1 MRIHTHYGFALQT
14 PWGTPMAYA
23 ILRIKKLK
31 TDREIRACGSH
42 MFRTEPVQN
51 ADPSRQ
57 NITFCGSG
65 NLAKD
70 IAKRTPPKIRKNAV
84 RAVEM
89 LLTASPQHFK
99 TPEATEAW
107 LDSSIAWLEMRY
119 GSNVVACVAH
129 LDETT
134 PHLSV
139 VMVPRLGD
147 RLTCDHFFGTPQKL
161 SALQDDYA
169 EHVKDLGLLRGIK
182 KSKRHHES
190 IRRFYGLCNEVEEYL
205 DVPGTLEDA
214 LRACKEQD
222 LHQSRTPTRLRGP
235 S

>member
-1 MRIHTHYGFALQT
+1 
-14 PWGTPMAYA
+14 MAYA

-31 TDREIRACGSH
+31 TDQQIRACGAH
-42 MFRTEPVQN
+42 MFRTEPVPN

-65 NLAKD
+65 NLATD
-70 IAKRTPPKIRKNAV
+70 VAKRSPKKRRKNAV

-99 TPEATEAW
+99 TKQATEAW
-107 LDSSIAWLEMRY
+107 IDSSIAWLEVRY

-129 LDETT
+129 LDEST

-139 VMVPRLGD
+139 VIVPRVGD
-147 RLTCDHFFGTPQKL
+147 RLSCDHFFGTPQKL
-161 SALQDDYA
+161 SELQDDYA

-182 KSKRHHES
+182 KSGRHHES
-190 IRRFYGLCNEVEEYL
+190 IRRFYGMCNEAEEYL
-205 DVPGTLEDA
+205 DVPRTLENA
-214 LRACKEQD
+214 LRACKAQD
-222 LHQSRTPTRLRGP
+222 LKASTRLRGP
-235 S
+235 T

>member
-1 MRIHTHYGFALQT
+1 
-14 PWGTPMAYA
+14 MAYA

-31 TDREIRACGSH
+31 TDREIRACGVH

-70 IAKRTPPKIRKNAV
+70 VARRTPEKLRKNAV
-84 RAVEM
+84 RAVEL

-99 TPEATEAW
+99 TPAATEAW

-139 VMVPRLGD
+139 VMVPRVGD
-147 RLTCDHFFGTPQKL
+147 RLSCDHFFGTPQKL
-161 SALQDDYA
+161 SQLQDDYA
-169 EHVKDLGLLRGIK
+169 EHVRDLGLQRGIK

-190 IRRFYGLCNEVEEYL
+190 IRRFYGLCNEAEQYL
-205 DVPGTLEDA
+205 DVPRTLENA
-214 LRACKEQD
+214 VSICKAQD
-222 LHQSRTPTRLRGP
+222 LRRPTASTKPRGP
-235 S
+235 A